1 MRYTHAV
8 YARGIRMR
16 IGLGLQLGQ
25 GVPLSSI
32 CHRRVSLKHPEKSY
46 TVHRLDT
53 RDTREPS
60 VYSRKSGCRYP
71 LPVRFHDAWAIISQC
86 AVHALANDVFQ
97 DLPGRWCLLICVMS
111 GRFEELLDRLLL
123 EWRAARQAGENVFLA
138 WRARKTL
145 CTPRRKDCGYLYD
158 ADKDLDVLA
167 IFSLF
172 VLGRKGV
179 ADFPPLAYARNRKWT
194 HSPFLRS
201 LCSTTALF
209 VRRQQDENRVLD
221 LAFARKRTDWQLNG
235 RSIAVLWMIDLF
247 NKTTKKKKR
256 NYRIWRGRG
265 GGGRNLWLPHCR
277 SREHAVR
284 NRSLLAI
291 WLDKDWGNPDRNVV
305 AQILCCWWMCGFA
318 WWIWFPT
325 KNHHWTETE

>member
-1 MRYTHAV
+1 MKEH
-8 YARGIRMR
+8 GIRMR

-46 TVHRLDT
+46 TLHRLDT

-60 VYSRKSGCRYP
+60 VYSQKSGCRYP

-97 DLPGRWCLLICVMS
+97 DLPGRWCLLLCVMS

-138 WRARKTL
+138 WRARFFL
-145 CTPRRKDCGYLYD
+145 SLSAHLAERLWVSLRCRQGSRRPRDF
-158 ADKDLDVLA
+158 
-167 IFSLF
+167 FSLF
-172 VLGRKGV
+172 ALGRKGV
-179 ADFPPLAYARNRKWT
+179 ADFPPLAYPRNRKWT

-247 NKTTKKKKR
+247 NKTTKKK
-256 NYRIWRGRG
+256 GTTVFEGG

-305 AQILCCWWMCGFA
+305 AQI
-318 WWIWFPT
+318 INT
-325 KNHHWTETE
+325 KNYWK